1 MYSYLLNCILIW
13 IQFQWIDN
21 QNENEWRGGCL
32 RRFGKYNGTILQNIA
47 QPFKDVHY
55 LESGLGVSQGINVAH
70 GKGT

>member
-1 MYSYLLNCILIW
+1 MKI
-13 IQFQWIDN
+13 
-21 QNENEWRGGCL
+21 ENEWRGGCL